1 MRIWFLTPTFPPV
14 HGGSETQ
21 IYTLA
26 AGLVRR
32 GHQVD
37 VLTERY
43 AQTEAQEEML
53 GVRVHRV
60 RTDAARWSEPDRVPW
75 EERLFGLLGDAERV
89 IGSSGVDI
97 LQTFCQ
103 VGAVLGV
110 MMRGGLDCPLVVT
123 MNETTPDVDPF
134 GASRSRLVFGQL
146 PYDAMVVGS
155 RAYHD
160 QAIGYGAAPDH
171 VHLVRY
177 GIEAGLYGGAHE
189 REIQD
194 ARSWLGVEPND
205 PLVLL
210 VGRYKERKG
219 QRELVRAMAD
229 IVARH
234 PRARAV
240 LVGSLNSASAAYLR
254 WLEDDIDALGLRGH
268 VLLRGSDR
276 PFGAMRAIYGAADV
290 VVQPSHAEGLCL
302 SAIEAVA
309 AGRPLVAASVS
320 GLSEVLECC
329 PGTVPVPPHDPT
341 ALADAVCALLDAPER
356 AAADAR
362 RAQEAA
368 RREFAAETMVDGYL
382 KVYEQLRAA
391 PARTA
396 QGTARTGRVSP

>member
-43 AQTEAQEEML
+43 PDTAEREELL

-60 RTDAARWSEPDRVPW
+60 RTDATRWSEPDRVPW
-75 EERLFGLLGDAERV
+75 EERAFGLLGDAERV
-89 IGSSGVDI
+89 IGSGGVDI

-103 VGAVLGV
+103 VGALLGA
-110 MMRGGLDCPLVVT
+110 MMRDGVGCPLVVT
-123 MNETTPDVDPF
+123 MNETTPDTDPF

-155 RAYHD
+155 RAYRE
-160 QAIGYGAAPDH
+160 QAIGYGAAPGR
-171 VHLVRY
+171 VHLARY
-177 GIEAGLYGGAHE
+177 GIEAGLYGGADE
-189 REIQD
+189 REIQH
-194 ARSWLGVEPND
+194 ARSWLGVVPDD

-219 QRELVRAMAD
+219 QRELVRAMAG

-234 PRARAV
+234 PRARAA
-240 LVGSLNSASAAYLR
+240 LVGSLNSASAMYQR
-254 WLEDDIDALGLRGH
+254 QLEDDIDALGLREH

-276 PFGAMRAIYGAADV
+276 AFGAMRALYGAADV
-290 VVQPSHAEGLCL
+290 VVQPSHAEGLGL

-329 PGTVPVPPHDPT
+329 PGTVPVPPRDPA
-341 ALADAVCALLDAPER
+341 ALAAAVCALLDDPER

-362 RAQEAA
+362 RAEEAA
-368 RREFAAETMVDGYL
+368 RREFTAESMVDGYL
-382 KVYEQLRAA
+382 KVYERLRAA
-391 PARTA
+391 SGRTA
-396 QGTARTGRVSP
+396 GETACVETVSP